1 MAGKVALVLEGG
13 GLRGQFTAGVL
24 DVFLEQGLTGFDVA
38 YGVSAGAINAADF
51 KAGQNGRMMR
61 DTLAYRDDK
70 RFMSLYSLATTGD
83 LTGVD
88 FVYDEVQNRLDP
100 FDSDAFMANPMRMV
114 AVVSDVTF
122 GTPDYLEVAELPE
135 DIDKVRASASLPV
148 VSKIVD
154 LDGHRY
160 LDGGTTDS
168 VPVERAM
175 ADGATRLV
183 VVLTR
188 DRGYVKEGPY
198 ELMAAARVRYADF
211 RCFLEVLANRAPR
224 SMEQREHIWQLGREG
239 AAVVVAPPEPVDI
252 SATSVSGCELL
263 TLYLQGRTAGLAAV
277 EQVRAA
283 LAG

>member
-211 RCFLEVLANRAPR
+211 PYYLEVLANRAPR
-224 SMEQREHIWQLGREG
+224 YMEQREHIWQLEREG

-252 SATSVSGCELL
+252 SATSVSGGELL

>member
-211 RCFLEVLANRAPR
+211 PYYLEVLANRAPR
-224 SMEQREHIWQLGREG
+224 YMEQREHIWQLEREG

-252 SATSVSGCELL
+252 SATSVSGW
-263 TLYLQGRTAGLAAV
+263 
-277 EQVRAA
+277 
-283 LAG
+283 